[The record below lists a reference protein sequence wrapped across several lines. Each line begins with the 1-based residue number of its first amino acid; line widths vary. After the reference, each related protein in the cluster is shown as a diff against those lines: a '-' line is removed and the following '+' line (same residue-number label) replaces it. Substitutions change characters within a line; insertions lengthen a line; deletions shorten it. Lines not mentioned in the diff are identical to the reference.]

1 MREFAII
8 RKPRLFKMAID
19 NKQVRK
25 YFESAANLLGT
36 SKTLQE
42 IFLAATSLHAK
53 DKAIT
58 YINEKGKIVS
68 YKYKKYRTYCFET
81 ASKLSQKLSE
91 LPKNSVVGLKLKNCP
106 DWPLLFWAILMN
118 GFVPFLIDAKLPKE
132 NTETLIKES
141 HAKAIITGEIFSY
154 DILTVNVASLED
166 VKVNFKFPVT
176 WANEVIFCSS
186 GTTGNVKLMV
196 FDGSNLCHQIA
207 ASLDMPNTTN
217 DIMYPGEINIA
228 AIIPFHHIFG
238 FVAVFLWYTFY
249 GKNIV
254 FVKDLSPTEVT
265 TTCQRCGVTHV
276 YSVPLFWDSLAQS
289 VIRKADLEG
298 PKKAD
303 IVSKMI
309 AFNTHKISA
318 EEAGQGAYPIALS
331 IVQSQLL
338 GKKIRYCISG
348 GGYISAETMNVI
360 NGIGYPLYNGYGMTE
375 AGVVSVELSPK
386 VEYRLKGSIGKPL
399 HGVEF
404 KLRNTTKLHPNVGEL
419 MIKSNIT
426 HKIEII
432 NGVEQTPELIDGFM
446 PTGDIASKDETG
458 FYYIKG
464 RIKDIIIN
472 ENGENIYPDEIED
485 YFKEVKG
492 VTNVCVVGV
501 KKGKSTHEVITA
513 IFEISN
519 DCDEEKLRAMKEE
532 IDKINNG
539 LSNEKRVQD
548 FFIAKEK
555 LPLTASMKVKR
566 FQVRELMKIK
576 KKAFIS
582 FDEKKEIKTF
592 EGYKKEDIEPI
603 IKVVR
608 KVFSKT
614 LYLPEIKIGDDDH
627 WINDLGGDSMSYI
640 ELIASLDQEFGVK
653 IPEELYAK
661 LTSVNEF
668 TEEILIL
675 KGVKKSK

>member
-1 MREFAII
+1 MN
-8 RKPRLFKMAID
+8 PD

-25 YFESAANLLGT
+25 FFESAQALLKT

-42 IFLAATSLHAK
+42 IYLSATTLHAK
-53 DKAIT
+53 EKAIT

-68 YKYKKYRTYCFET
+68 YKYKNYRSLCFET
-81 ASKLSQKLSE
+81 ASKLSQKFSE
-91 LPKNSVVGLKLKNCP
+91 LPKNSVVALKLKNCP
-106 DWPLLFWAILMN
+106 EWPLLFWGILMN
-118 GFVPFLIDAKLPKE
+118 GFIPFLIDAKLPKE
-132 NTETLIKES
+132 NTEHLLQES
-141 HAKAIITGEIFSY
+141 HAKGIVTSEIFSY
-154 DILTVNVASLED
+154 GIQTVNVASLED

-196 FDGSNLCHQIA
+196 FDGANLCHQIA
-207 ASLDMPNTTN
+207 ASLDMPDTTN
-217 DIMYPGEINIA
+217 DIMYPGELNIV

-254 FVKDLSPTEVT
+254 FVKDLSPKEVT

-289 VIRKADLEG
+289 IVRKADLEG
-298 PKKAD
+298 SKKAE
-303 IVSKMI
+303 ILSKMI
-309 AFNTHKISA
+309 AFNTHKITA
-318 EEAGQGAYPIALS
+318 EEAGQGASAIAEG

-360 NGIGYPLYNGYGMTE
+360 NGVGYPLYNGYGMTE

-399 HGVEF
+399 HGIEF
-404 KLRNTTKLHPNVGEL
+404 KLRNTTKLHPNEGEL
-419 MIKSNIT
+419 MIKSDIT

-432 NGVEQTPELIDGFM
+432 NGVEQSPELIDGFM

-485 YFKEVKG
+485 YFKEVNG
-492 VTNVCVVGV
+492 VTNVCVIGV
-501 KKGKSTHEVITA
+501 KKGKSTHESITA
-513 IFEISN
+513 IFEIAN
-519 DCDEEKLRAMKEE
+519 DVDEEKLKAMKARIDE
-532 IDKINNG
+532 INAT
-539 LSNEKRVQD
+539 LSNEKRVAD
-548 FFIAKEK
+548 FYVAKEK

-566 FQVRELMKIK
+566 FQVRELIKIK
-576 KKAFIS
+576 KNAFIS
-582 FDEKKEIKTF
+582 FDQKKEIKSF
-592 EGYKKEDIEPI
+592 DGYKKEDVEPI
-603 IKVVR
+603 INKVR
-608 KVFSKT
+608 NIFSKT
-614 LYLPEIKIGDDDH
+614 LYLPTIKIGDDDH

-640 ELIASLDQEFGVK
+640 ELINSLDQEFGTK

-668 TEEILIL
+668 TEEILKL
-675 KGVKKSK
+675 KGVKKTK

>member
-1 MREFAII
+1 MLLYETKGIY
-8 RKPRLFKMAID
+8 MTTD
-19 NKQVRK
+19 NKQIRK
-25 YFESAANLLGT
+25 FFETASTLLGT

-42 IFLAATSLHAK
+42 IYLAATTQHAK
-53 DKAIT
+53 EKAIT
-58 YINEKGKIVS
+58 YINEKGKVVS
-68 YKYKKYRTYCFET
+68 YKYKNYRSLCFET
-81 ASKLSQKLSE
+81 ASKLSQKLHE
-91 LPKNSVVGLKLKNCP
+91 LPKNSVVALKLKNCP
-106 DWPLLFWAILMN
+106 DWPRLFWGILMN
-118 GFVPFLIDAKLPKE
+118 GYVPFLIDAKLPKE
-132 NTETLIKES
+132 NTEVLLKES
-141 HAKAIITGEIFSY
+141 QAKGIVTGEIFSY
-154 DILTVNVASLED
+154 DIPTVNVASLD
-166 VKVNFKFPVT
+166 NIKVNFKFPVT

-196 FDGSNLCHQIA
+196 FDGANLCHQIA
-207 ASLDMPNTTN
+207 ASLDMPNTTS
-217 DIMYPGEINIA
+217 DIMYPGEVNIA

-254 FVKDLSPTEVT
+254 FVKDLSPTEVFS
-265 TTCQRCGVTHV
+265 TCQRCGVTHV

-289 VIRKADLEG
+289 LVRKADLEG
-298 PKKAD
+298 PKKAE
-303 IVSKMI
+303 IISKMI

-318 EEAGQGAYPIALS
+318 EEAGQGASLLALG
-331 IVQSQLL
+331 IVQGQLL

-348 GGYISAETMNVI
+348 GGYISAETMNII

-375 AGVVSVELSPK
+375 SGVVAVELSPK

-426 HKIEII
+426 HRIEII

-485 YFKEVKG
+485 YFKEVPG
-492 VTNVCVVGV
+492 ITNVCVIGV
-501 KKGKSTHEVITA
+501 RKGKSAHESITA
-513 IFEISN
+513 IFEIAN
-519 DCDEEKLRAMKEE
+519 DVDDEKLKATKAKIEE
-532 IDKINNG
+532 INLS

-566 FQVRELMKIK
+566 FQVRELIKIK
-576 KKAFIS
+576 KGAFIG
-582 FDEKKEIKTF
+582 FDEKKEIKDF
-592 EGYKKEDIEPI
+592 SGYKKEDVEPI
-603 IKVVR
+603 VNKVR
-608 KVFSKT
+608 SLFSKT
-614 LYLPEIKIGDDDH
+614 LYLPQVKIGDDDH

-640 ELIASLDQEFGVK
+640 ELINYIDQEFGIK

-668 TEEILIL
+668 AEQVLIL

>member
-1 MREFAII
+1 MNVFE
-8 RKPRLFKMAID
+8 

-25 YFESAANLLGT
+25 FYESAASLLQT
-36 SKTLQE
+36 SKTMQE
-42 IFLAATSLHAK
+42 IFLAATTNHAK
-53 DKAIT
+53 ETAIT
-58 YINEKGKIVS
+58 YINEKGKVVS
-68 YKYKKYRTYCFET
+68 YKYKNYRSLCFET
-81 ASKLSQKLSE
+81 ASKLSQKLHE

-106 DWPLLFWAILMN
+106 DWPRLFWGILMN
-118 GFVPFLIDAKLPKE
+118 GYVPFLIDAKLPKE
-132 NTETLIKES
+132 NTANLLRES
-141 HAKAIITGEIFSY
+141 GAKAIITSEIFSY
-154 DILTVNVASLED
+154 DVLTVNVSNLDE

-186 GTTGNVKLMV
+186 GTTGNVKLMI
-196 FDGSNLCHQIA
+196 FTGSNLCHQIA
-207 ASLDMPNTTN
+207 ASLDMPNFTN

-254 FVKDLSPTEVT
+254 FVKDMSPTEVF

-276 YSVPLFWDSLAQS
+276 YSVPLFWDSIAQS
-289 VIRKADLEG
+289 LVRKADLEG
-298 PKKAD
+298 PKKAELL
-303 IVSKMI
+303 SKMI
-309 AFNTHKISA
+309 AFNTHRISST
-318 EEAGQGAYPIALS
+318 EAGMAASGIALS
-331 IVQSQLL
+331 TVHSQLL

-360 NGIGYPLYNGYGMTE
+360 NGVGYPLYNGYGMTE
-375 AGVVSVELSPK
+375 AGVVSVELSPR

-426 HKIEII
+426 HQREII
-432 NGVEQTPELIDGFM
+432 NGIEQTPELIDGFM
-446 PTGDIASKDETG
+446 PTGDIASVDETG

-485 YFKEVKG
+485 YFREVRG
-492 VTNVCVVGV
+492 VVKTCVVGV
-501 KKGKSTHEVITA
+501 KKGKSEHETITA
-513 IFEISN
+513 IFEIAN
-519 DCDEEKLRAMKEE
+519 DVDEEALKVMKQE
-532 IDKINNG
+532 IDKINAS
-539 LSNEKRVQD
+539 LSNEKRIQD
-548 FFIAKEK
+548 FLIAKEK

-566 FQVRELMKIK
+566 FQVKELLKIK
-576 KKAFIS
+576 AKS
-582 FDEKKEIKTF
+582 FVSFNEKKEIKSF
-592 EGYKKEDIEPI
+592 EGYAKEDVEPI
-603 IKVVR
+603 IKKVR
-608 KVFSKT
+608 HLFAKT
-614 LYLPEIKIGDDDH
+614 LYLPIIKVGDDDH

-640 ELIASLDQEFGVK
+640 ELISALDNEFGIK
-653 IPEELYAK
+653 IPEESYAK
-661 LTSVNEF
+661 LTSVNDF
-668 TEEILIL
+668 TEQVLIL

>member
-1 MREFAII
+1 MNTLE
-8 RKPRLFKMAID
+8 

-25 YFESAANLLGT
+25 FYESAANLL
-36 SKTLQE
+36 KTAKTMQE
-42 IFLAATSLHAK
+42 IYLAATTNHAK
-53 DKAIT
+53 ETAIT
-58 YINEKGKIVS
+58 YINEKGKVVS
-68 YKYKKYRTYCFET
+68 YKYKHYKTYCFET
-81 ASKLSQKLSE
+81 ASKLSQLLHE

-106 DWPLLFWAILMN
+106 DWPKLFWGILMN
-118 GFVPFLIDAKLPKE
+118 GYVPFLIDAKLPKE
-132 NTETLIKES
+132 NTVNLLRES
-141 HAKAIITGEIFSY
+141 GAKAIITGEIISY
-154 DILTVNVASLED
+154 DILTVNVANLDE
-166 VKVNFKFPVT
+166 VKVNFKFAIT

-196 FDGSNLCHQIA
+196 FTGSNLCHQIA
-207 ASLDMPNTTN
+207 ASLDMPNYTN

-254 FVKDLSPTEVT
+254 FVKDVSPTEILS
-265 TTCQRCGVTHV
+265 TCQKCGVTHV
-276 YSVPLFWDSLAQS
+276 YSVPLFWDSMAQL

-303 IVSKMI
+303 ILSKMI
-309 AFNTHKISA
+309 AFNTHKISSM
-318 EEAGQGAYPIALS
+318 EAGQGASAIALG
-331 IVQSQLL
+331 IVHSQLL

-348 GGYISAETMNVI
+348 GGYISAETMNII

-375 AGVVSVELSPK
+375 AGVVSVELSPR

-426 HKIEII
+426 HQREII

-446 PTGDIASKDETG
+446 PTGDIASVDETG

-485 YFKEVKG
+485 YFKEVTG
-492 VTNVCVVGV
+492 VTKVCVVGV
-501 KKGKSTHEVITA
+501 KKGKSEHETITA
-513 IFEISN
+513 IFEIAN
-519 DCDEEKLRAMKEE
+519 DVDDEALKVMKTK
-532 IDKINNG
+532 IDGINST
-539 LSNEKRVQD
+539 LSNEKRVQEFLISKD
-548 FFIAKEK
+548 K

-566 FQVRELMKIK
+566 FQVKELLKIK
-576 KKAFIS
+576 AKS
-582 FDEKKEIKTF
+582 FVSFSEKKEIKSF
-592 EGYKKEDIEPI
+592 DGYAKEDVEPVVK
-603 IKVVR
+603 KVR
-608 KVFSKT
+608 RIFAKT
-614 LYLPEIKIGDDDH
+614 LYLPTIKVGDDDH

-640 ELIASLDQEFGVK
+640 ELIGALDNEFQIK

-668 TEEILIL
+668 TEQVLIL
-675 KGVKKSK
+675 KGVKKNK

>member
-1 MREFAII
+1 MLLYETEVIY
-8 RKPRLFKMAID
+8 MTTD
-19 NKQVRK
+19 NKQIK
-25 YFESAANLLGT
+25 KFFETASTLLGT

-42 IFLAATSLHAK
+42 IYLAATTQHAK
-53 DKAIT
+53 EKAIT
-58 YINEKGKIVS
+58 YINEKGKVVS
-68 YKYKKYRTYCFET
+68 YKYKNYRSLCFET
-81 ASKLSQKLSE
+81 ASKLSQKLHE
-91 LPKNSVVGLKLKNCP
+91 LPKNSVVALKLKNCP
-106 DWPLLFWAILMN
+106 DWPRLFWGILMN
-118 GFVPFLIDAKLPKE
+118 GYVPFLIDAKLPKE
-132 NTETLIKES
+132 NTEVLLKES
-141 HAKAIITGEIFSY
+141 QAKGIVTGEIFSY
-154 DILTVNVASLED
+154 DIPTVNVTSLD
-166 VKVNFKFPVT
+166 NVKVNFKFPVT

-196 FDGSNLCHQIA
+196 FDGANLCHQIA
-207 ASLDMPNTTN
+207 ASLDMPNTTS
-217 DIMYPGEINIA
+217 DIMYPGEVNIA

-254 FVKDLSPTEVT
+254 FVKDLSPTEVFS
-265 TTCQRCGVTHV
+265 TCQRCGVTHV

-289 VIRKADLEG
+289 LVRKADLEG
-298 PKKAD
+298 PKKAE
-303 IVSKMI
+303 IISKMI

-318 EEAGQGAYPIALS
+318 EEAGQGASLIALG
-331 IVQSQLL
+331 IVQGQLL

-348 GGYISAETMNVI
+348 GGYISAETMNII

-375 AGVVSVELSPK
+375 AGVVAVELSPK

-426 HKIEII
+426 HRIEII

-485 YFKEVKG
+485 YFKEVPG
-492 VTNVCVVGV
+492 ITNVCVIGV
-501 KKGKSTHEVITA
+501 RKGKSAHESITA
-513 IFEISN
+513 IFEIAN
-519 DCDEEKLRAMKEE
+519 DVDDEKLKAMKAKIEE
-532 IDKINNG
+532 INLS

-566 FQVRELMKIK
+566 FQVRELIKIK
-576 KKAFIS
+576 KGAFIG
-582 FDEKKEIKTF
+582 FDEKKEIKDF
-592 EGYKKEDIEPI
+592 SGYKKEDVEPI
-603 IKVVR
+603 VNKVR
-608 KVFSKT
+608 SLFSKT
-614 LYLPEIKIGDDDH
+614 LYLPQIKIGDDDH

-640 ELIASLDQEFGVK
+640 ELINYIDQEFGIE

-668 TEEILIL
+668 AEEVLIL

>member
-1 MREFAII
+1 MNTLE
-8 RKPRLFKMAID
+8 

-25 YFESAANLLGT
+25 FFESAASLLKT
-36 SKTLQE
+36 SKTMQE
-42 IFLAATSLHAK
+42 IFLAATTNHAK
-53 DKAIT
+53 ETAIT
-58 YINEKGKIVS
+58 YINEKGKVVS
-68 YKYKKYRTYCFET
+68 YKYKHYRTYCFET
-81 ASKLSQKLSE
+81 ASKLSQKLHE
-91 LPKNSVVGLKLKNCP
+91 LPRNSVVGLKLKNCP
-106 DWPLLFWAILMN
+106 DWPRLFWGILMN
-118 GFVPFLIDAKLPKE
+118 GYIPFLIDAKLPKE
-132 NTETLIKES
+132 NTINLLKES
-141 HAKAIITGEIFSY
+141 GAKAIITGEIFSY
-154 DILTVNVASLED
+154 DILTVNVANLDE

-196 FDGSNLCHQIA
+196 FTGSNLCHQIA
-207 ASLDMPNTTN
+207 ASLNMPDTTN
-217 DIMYPGEINIA
+217 DIMYPGEANIA

-254 FVKDLSPTEVT
+254 FVKDMSPTEVF
-265 TTCQRCGVTHV
+265 TTCQKCGVTHV
-276 YSVPLFWDSLAQS
+276 YSVPLFWDSIAQS
-289 VIRKADLEG
+289 IVRKADLEG
-298 PKKAD
+298 AKKAE
-303 IVSKMI
+303 ILSKMI
-309 AFNTHKISA
+309 AFNTHRISA
-318 EEAGQGAYPIALS
+318 VEAGQGASAIAMGL
-331 IVQSQLL
+331 VHSQLL

-348 GGYISAETMNVI
+348 GGYISAETMNTI

-375 AGVVSVELSPK
+375 AGVVSVELSPR

-399 HGVEF
+399 YGVEF

-426 HKIEII
+426 HQREII

-446 PTGDIASKDETG
+446 PTGDIASVDETG

-485 YFKEVKG
+485 YFKEVPG
-492 VTNVCVVGV
+492 VTKVCVLGV
-501 KKGKSTHEVITA
+501 KKGKSEHETITA

-519 DCDEEKLRAMKEE
+519 DVDDEALKEMKHNIDE
-532 IDKINNG
+532 INAK
-539 LSNEKRVQD
+539 LSNEKRVQEFLISKD
-548 FFIAKEK
+548 KF
-555 LPLTASMKVKR
+555 PLTASMKVKR
-566 FQVRELMKIK
+566 FQVKELLKIK
-576 KKAFIS
+576 SKSYVS
-582 FDEKKEIKTF
+582 FNEKKEIKNF
-592 EGYKKEDIEPI
+592 DGYKKEDVEPI
-603 IKVVR
+603 IKKVR
-608 KVFSKT
+608 KLFAKT
-614 LYLPEIKIGDDDH
+614 LYLPTVKVGDDDH

-640 ELIASLDQEFGVK
+640 ELIGALDQEFETK

-675 KGVKKSK
+675 KGVKKNK

>member
-1 MREFAII
+1 MG
-8 RKPRLFKMAID
+8 ID

-25 YFESAANLLGT
+25 FFDYASNLLNT
-36 SKTLQE
+36 SKTMQE
-42 IFLAATSLHAK
+42 IFLAATTQHAK
-53 DKAIT
+53 ETAIT
-58 YINEKGKIVS
+58 YINERGKVVS
-68 YKYKKYRTYCFET
+68 YKYKNYRSLCFET
-81 ASKLSQKLSE
+81 ASKLSQVFNE
-91 LPKNSVVGLKLKNCP
+91 LPKNSVVALKLKNCP
-106 DWPLLFWAILMN
+106 DWPRLFWGILMN

-132 NTETLIKES
+132 NTENLLKES
-141 HAKAIITGEIFSY
+141 GAKGIITGEIFTYEGVISA
-154 DILTVNVASLED
+154 NVLSLDE

-196 FDGSNLCHQIA
+196 FNGANLCHQIA
-207 ASLDMPNTTN
+207 ASLDMPNYTN
-217 DIMYPGEINIA
+217 DIMYPGEVNIA

-254 FVKDLSPTEVT
+254 FVKDLSPTEVFS
-265 TTCQRCGVTHV
+265 TCQRCGVTHV
-276 YSVPLFWDSLAQS
+276 YSVPLFWDSIAQS
-289 VIRKADLEG
+289 LIRKADLEG
-298 PKKAD
+298 PKKAE
-303 IVSKMI
+303 IISKMI
-309 AFNTHKISA
+309 AFNTHKITA
-318 EEAGQGAYPIALS
+318 EEAGQGASPIALS
-331 IVQSQLL
+331 IVQNQLL

-348 GGYISAETMNVI
+348 GGYISAETMNII

-375 AGVVSVELSPK
+375 AGVVSVELSPR

-404 KLRNTTKLHPNVGEL
+404 KLRNTSKLHPNVGEL

-426 HKIEII
+426 HKVEII

-446 PTGDIASKDETG
+446 PTGDIASVDETG

-485 YFKEVKG
+485 YFKEVPN
-492 VTNVCVVGV
+492 VTNVCVIGV
-501 KKGKSTHEVITA
+501 KKGKSEHETITA

-519 DCDEEKLRAMKEE
+519 DVDDEKLKAMKAKIDE
-532 IDKINNG
+532 INAS

-548 FFIAKEK
+548 FFVAKEK

-566 FQVRELMKIK
+566 FQVRELLKIK
-576 KKAFIS
+576 KGAFLS
-582 FDEKKEIKTF
+582 FNEKKEIKNF
-592 EGYKKEDIEPI
+592 DGYKKEDVEPI
-603 IKVVR
+603 VKKVR
-608 KVFSKT
+608 KIFAKT
-614 LYLPEIKIGDDDH
+614 LFLPTIKIGDDDH

-640 ELIASLDQEFGVK
+640 ELINSLDESFEIK
-653 IPEELYAK
+653 IPEEQYAK

-668 TEEILIL
+668 TEQILIL
-675 KGVKKSK
+675 KGIKKTK

>member
-1 MREFAII
+1 
-8 RKPRLFKMAID
+8 MATD
-19 NKQVRK
+19 NKQIRK
-25 YFESAANLLGT
+25 FFDSASTLLKT

-42 IFLAATSLHAK
+42 IYLAATIGHAK
-53 DKAIT
+53 EKAIT

-81 ASKLSQKLSE
+81 ASKISQKLSE

-106 DWPLLFWAILMN
+106 NWPILFWAILMN

-132 NTETLIKES
+132 NTENLLKES
-141 HAKAIITGEIFSY
+141 SAKAIITGEIFSY
-154 DILTVNVASLED
+154 SVTTVNVASLED

-196 FDGSNLCHQIA
+196 FDGANLCHQIA

-265 TTCQRCGVTHV
+265 TTCQRCGVTHI

-289 VIRKADLEG
+289 LIRKADLEG
-298 PKKAD
+298 PKKAE
-303 IVSKMI
+303 ILSKMI

-318 EEAGQGAYPIALS
+318 EEAGQASYPIALG
-331 IVQSQLL
+331 IVQNQLL
-338 GKKIRYCISG
+338 GKRIRYCISG
-348 GGYISAETMNVI
+348 GGYISAETMNII
-360 NGIGYPLYNGYGMTE
+360 NGVGYPLYNGYGMTE

-426 HKIEII
+426 HRIEII

-446 PTGDIASKDETG
+446 PTGDIASCDETG

-472 ENGENIYPDEIED
+472 ENGENIYPDELED
-485 YFKEVKG
+485 YFKEVNG
-492 VTNVCVVGV
+492 ITNVCVVGV
-501 KKGKSTHEVITA
+501 KKGKSTHESITA
-513 IFEISN
+513 IFEIAN
-519 DCDEEKLRAMKEE
+519 DVDEAKLKEMKAE
-532 IDKINNG
+532 IDKINLS

-548 FFIAKEK
+548 FYIAKEK

-576 KKAFIS
+576 KGAFIS
-582 FDEKKEIKTF
+582 FDEKKEIKSF
-592 EGYKKEDIEPI
+592 DGYKKEDVEPV
-603 IKVVR
+603 IKDVR
-608 KVFSKT
+608 KIFSKT

-640 ELIASLDQEFGVK
+640 ELIASLDEHFGTK

-668 TEEILIL
+668 TEEILKL
-675 KGVKKSK
+675 KGVKKTK

>member
-1 MREFAII
+1 MNTLE
-8 RKPRLFKMAID
+8 

-25 YFESAANLLGT
+25 FYESAANLL
-36 SKTLQE
+36 KTAKTMQE
-42 IFLAATSLHAK
+42 IYLAATTNHAK
-53 DKAIT
+53 ETAIT
-58 YINEKGKIVS
+58 YINEKGKVVS
-68 YKYKKYRTYCFET
+68 YKYKHYKTYCFET
-81 ASKLSQKLSE
+81 ASKLSQLLHE

-106 DWPLLFWAILMN
+106 DWPKLFWGILMN
-118 GFVPFLIDAKLPKE
+118 GYVPFLIDAKLPKE
-132 NTETLIKES
+132 NTVNLLRES
-141 HAKAIITGEIFSY
+141 GAKAIITGEIISY
-154 DILTVNVASLED
+154 DILTVNVANLDE
-166 VKVNFKFPVT
+166 VKVNFKFAIT

-196 FDGSNLCHQIA
+196 FTGSNLCHQIA
-207 ASLDMPNTTN
+207 ASLDMPNYTN

-254 FVKDLSPTEVT
+254 FVKDVSPTEILS
-265 TTCQRCGVTHV
+265 TCQKCGVTHV
-276 YSVPLFWDSLAQS
+276 YSVPLFWDSMAQL

-303 IVSKMI
+303 TLSKMI
-309 AFNTHKISA
+309 AFNTHKISSM
-318 EEAGQGAYPIALS
+318 EAGQGASAIALG
-331 IVQSQLL
+331 IVHSQLL

-348 GGYISAETMNVI
+348 GGYISAETMNII

-375 AGVVSVELSPK
+375 AGVVSVELSPR

-426 HKIEII
+426 HQREII

-446 PTGDIASKDETG
+446 PTGDIASVDETG

-485 YFKEVKG
+485 YFKEVTG
-492 VTNVCVVGV
+492 VTKVCVVGV
-501 KKGKSTHEVITA
+501 KKGKSEHETITA
-513 IFEISN
+513 IFEIAN
-519 DCDEEKLRAMKEE
+519 DVDDEALKVMKTKIDE
-532 IDKINNG
+532 INST
-539 LSNEKRVQD
+539 LSNEKRVQEFLISKD
-548 FFIAKEK
+548 K

-566 FQVRELMKIK
+566 FQVKELLKIK
-576 KKAFIS
+576 AKS
-582 FDEKKEIKTF
+582 FVSFSEKKEIKSF
-592 EGYKKEDIEPI
+592 DGYAKEDVEPVVK
-603 IKVVR
+603 KVR
-608 KVFSKT
+608 RIFAKT
-614 LYLPEIKIGDDDH
+614 LYLPTIKVGDDDH

-640 ELIASLDQEFGVK
+640 ELIGALDNEFQIK

-668 TEEILIL
+668 TEQVLIL
-675 KGVKKSK
+675 KGVKKNK

>member
-1 MREFAII
+1 MS
-8 RKPRLFKMAID
+8 ID

-25 YFESAANLLGT
+25 FFDSAKALLNT

-42 IFLAATSLHAK
+42 IYLAATSQHAK
-53 DKAIT
+53 EKAIT

-68 YKYKKYRTYCFET
+68 YKYKNYRSLCFET
-81 ASKLSQKLSE
+81 ASKLSQKFSE

-106 DWPLLFWAILMN
+106 EWPLLFWGILMN

-132 NTETLIKES
+132 NTEHLLKES
-141 HAKAIITGEIFSY
+141 HAKGIITAEIFSY
-154 DILTVNVASLED
+154 EVQTVNVASLED

-196 FDGSNLCHQIA
+196 FDGANLCQQIA

-217 DIMYPGEINIA
+217 DIMYPGELNIV

-254 FVKDLSPTEVT
+254 FVKDLSPKEVT

-289 VIRKADLEG
+289 IIRKADLEG
-298 PKKAD
+298 PKKAE
-303 IVSKMI
+303 ILSKMI
-309 AFNTHKISA
+309 AFNTHKITA
-318 EEAGQGAYPIALS
+318 EEAGQGASAIAEG
-331 IVQSQLL
+331 IVQGQLL

-348 GGYISAETMNVI
+348 GGYISAETMNII
-360 NGIGYPLYNGYGMTE
+360 NGIGYPLYDGYGMTE
-375 AGVVSVELSPK
+375 TGVVSVELSPK

-399 HGVEF
+399 HGIEF

-419 MIKSNIT
+419 MIKSDIT

-432 NGVEQTPELIDGFM
+432 NGVEQEPELVDGFL
-446 PTGDIASKDETG
+446 PTGDIASRDETG

-485 YFKEVKG
+485 YFKEING
-492 VTNVCVVGV
+492 VTNVCVIGV
-501 KKGKSTHEVITA
+501 KKGKSSHESITA
-513 IFEISN
+513 IFEIAN
-519 DCDEEKLRAMKEE
+519 DVDEEKLKAMKVRIDE
-532 IDKINNG
+532 INAT
-539 LSNEKRVQD
+539 LSNEKRVND
-548 FFIAKEK
+548 FYVAKEK

-566 FQVRELMKIK
+566 FQVRELIKIK
-576 KKAFIS
+576 KKSFIS
-582 FDEKKEIKTF
+582 FDEKKEIKSF
-592 EGYKKEDIEPI
+592 DGYSKEDVEPVI
-603 IKVVR
+603 TKVR
-608 KVFSKT
+608 NIFSKT
-614 LYLPEIKIGDDDH
+614 LYLPVIKIGDDDH

-640 ELIASLDQEFGVK
+640 ELISSLDQEFGTK

-668 TEEILIL
+668 TEEILKL

>member
-1 MREFAII
+1 MN
-8 RKPRLFKMAID
+8 PD
-19 NKQVRK
+19 NKQIRK
-25 YFESAANLLGT
+25 FFDSAAALLKT
-36 SKTLQE
+36 SKTMQE
-42 IFLAATSLHAK
+42 IYLAATTQHAK
-53 DKAIT
+53 ETAIT

-68 YKYKKYRTYCFET
+68 YKYKNYRSMCFET
-81 ASKLSQKLSE
+81 ASKLSQEFSE
-91 LPKNSVVGLKLKNCP
+91 LPKNSVVALKLKNCP
-106 DWPLLFWAILMN
+106 DWPRLFWGILMN

-132 NTETLIKES
+132 NTENLLKES
-141 HAKAIITGEIFSY
+141 QAKGIVTGEIFSY
-154 DILTVNVASLED
+154 DIPTVNVASLD
-166 VKVNFKFPVT
+166 NVKVNFKFPVT

-196 FDGSNLCHQIA
+196 FNGTNLCHQIA

-217 DIMYPGEINIA
+217 DIMYPGEINIVS
-228 AIIPFHHIFG
+228 IIPFHHIFG

-249 GKNIV
+249 GKNLV
-254 FVKDLSPTEVT
+254 FVKDLSPTEVA

-289 VIRKADLEG
+289 LIRKADLEG

-303 IVSKMI
+303 ILSKMI
-309 AFNTHKISA
+309 AFNTHKITA
-318 EEAGQGAYPIALS
+318 EEAGQGASAIALG
-331 IVQSQLL
+331 IVQGQLL

-348 GGYISAETMNVI
+348 GGYISAETMNII
-360 NGIGYPLYNGYGMTE
+360 NGVGYPLYNGYGMTE

-419 MIKSNIT
+419 MIKSDIT

-432 NGVEQTPELIDGFM
+432 NGVEQEVELIDGFM
-446 PTGDIASKDETG
+446 PTGDIASRDETG

-485 YFKEVKG
+485 YFKEIPG
-492 VTNVCVVGV
+492 VSNVCVIGV
-501 KKGKSTHEVITA
+501 KKGKSQHESITA
-513 IFEISN
+513 IFEITN
-519 DCDEEKLRAMKEE
+519 DVDSDKLKAMKARIDE
-532 IDKINNG
+532 INAT

-548 FFIAKEK
+548 FFVAKEK

-566 FQVRELMKIK
+566 FQVRELIKIK
-576 KKAFIS
+576 KNAFIS
-582 FDEKKEIKTF
+582 FDEKKEIKSF
-592 EGYKKEDIEPI
+592 DGYKKEDVEPI
-603 IKVVR
+603 ITKVR
-608 KVFSKT
+608 NIFSKT

-640 ELIASLDQEFGVK
+640 ELIASLDQEFGTK

-668 TEEILIL
+668 TEEILKL

>member
-1 MREFAII
+1 MNTFE
-8 RKPRLFKMAID
+8 

-25 YFESAANLLGT
+25 FYESAASLLQT
-36 SKTLQE
+36 SKTMQE
-42 IFLAATSLHAK
+42 IFLAATTNHAK
-53 DKAIT
+53 ETAIT
-58 YINEKGKIVS
+58 YINEKGKVVS
-68 YKYKKYRTYCFET
+68 YKYKNYRSLCFET
-81 ASKLSQKLSE
+81 ASKLSQKLHE

-106 DWPLLFWAILMN
+106 DWPRLFWGILMN
-118 GFVPFLIDAKLPKE
+118 GYVPFLIDAKLPKE
-132 NTETLIKES
+132 NTANLLRES
-141 HAKAIITGEIFSY
+141 GAKAIITSEIFSY
-154 DILTVNVASLED
+154 DVLTVNVSNLDE

-196 FDGSNLCHQIA
+196 FTGSNLCHQIA
-207 ASLDMPNTTN
+207 ASLDMPNFTN

-254 FVKDLSPTEVT
+254 FVKDMSPTEVF

-276 YSVPLFWDSLAQS
+276 YSVPLFWDSIAQS
-289 VIRKADLEG
+289 LVRKADLEG
-298 PKKAD
+298 PKKAELL
-303 IVSKMI
+303 SKMI
-309 AFNTHKISA
+309 AFNTHRISST
-318 EEAGQGAYPIALS
+318 EAGMAASGIALS
-331 IVQSQLL
+331 TVHSQLL

-360 NGIGYPLYNGYGMTE
+360 NGVGYPLYNGYGMTE
-375 AGVVSVELSPK
+375 AGVVSVELSPR

-426 HKIEII
+426 HQREII

-446 PTGDIASKDETG
+446 PTGDIASVDETG

-485 YFKEVKG
+485 YFKEVRG
-492 VTNVCVVGV
+492 VVKTCVVGV
-501 KKGKSTHEVITA
+501 KKGKSEHETITA
-513 IFEISN
+513 IFEIAN
-519 DCDEEKLRAMKEE
+519 DVDEEALKVMKQE
-532 IDKINNG
+532 IDKINAS
-539 LSNEKRVQD
+539 LFNEKRIQD
-548 FFIAKEK
+548 FLIAKEK

-566 FQVRELMKIK
+566 FQVKELLKIK
-576 KKAFIS
+576 AKS
-582 FDEKKEIKTF
+582 FVSFNEKKEIKSF
-592 EGYKKEDIEPI
+592 DGYAKEDVEPI
-603 IKVVR
+603 IKKVR
-608 KVFSKT
+608 HLFAKT
-614 LYLPEIKIGDDDH
+614 LYLPTIKVGDDDH

-640 ELIASLDQEFGVK
+640 ELISALDNEFGIK

-668 TEEILIL
+668 TEQVLIL

>member
-1 MREFAII
+1 MN
-8 RKPRLFKMAID
+8 PD
-19 NKQVRK
+19 NKQIRK
-25 YFESAANLLGT
+25 FFDSAAALLKT
-36 SKTLQE
+36 SKTMQE
-42 IFLAATSLHAK
+42 IYLAATTQHAK
-53 DKAIT
+53 ETAIT

-68 YKYKKYRTYCFET
+68 YKYKNYRSMCFET
-81 ASKLSQKLSE
+81 ASKLSQKFSE
-91 LPKNSVVGLKLKNCP
+91 LPKNSVVALKLKNCP
-106 DWPLLFWAILMN
+106 DWPRLFWGILMN

-132 NTETLIKES
+132 NTENLLKES
-141 HAKAIITGEIFSY
+141 QAKGIVTGEIFSY
-154 DILTVNVASLED
+154 DIPTVNVASLD
-166 VKVNFKFPVT
+166 NVKVNFKFPVT

-196 FDGSNLCHQIA
+196 FNGTNLCHQIA

-217 DIMYPGEINIA
+217 DIMYPGEINIVS
-228 AIIPFHHIFG
+228 IIPFHHIFG

-249 GKNIV
+249 GKNLV
-254 FVKDLSPTEVT
+254 FVKDLSPTEVA

-289 VIRKADLEG
+289 LIRKADLEG

-303 IVSKMI
+303 ILSKMI
-309 AFNTHKISA
+309 AFNTHKITA
-318 EEAGQGAYPIALS
+318 EEAGQGASAIALG
-331 IVQSQLL
+331 IVQGQLL

-348 GGYISAETMNVI
+348 GGYISAETMNII
-360 NGIGYPLYNGYGMTE
+360 NGVGYPLYNGYGMTE

-419 MIKSNIT
+419 MIKSDIT

-432 NGVEQTPELIDGFM
+432 NGVEQEVELIDGFM
-446 PTGDIASKDETG
+446 PTGDIASRDETG

-485 YFKEVKG
+485 YFKEIPG
-492 VTNVCVVGV
+492 VSNVCVIGV
-501 KKGKSTHEVITA
+501 KKGKSQHESITA
-513 IFEISN
+513 IFEITN
-519 DCDEEKLRAMKEE
+519 DVDSDKLKAMKARIDE
-532 IDKINNG
+532 INAT

-548 FFIAKEK
+548 FFVAKEK

-566 FQVRELMKIK
+566 FQVRELIKIK
-576 KKAFIS
+576 KNAFIS
-582 FDEKKEIKTF
+582 FDEKKEIKSF
-592 EGYKKEDIEPI
+592 DGYKKEDVEPI
-603 IKVVR
+603 ITRVR
-608 KVFSKT
+608 NIFSKT

-640 ELIASLDQEFGVK
+640 ELIASLDQEFGTK

-668 TEEILIL
+668 TEEILKL

>member
-1 MREFAII
+1 MNTLE
-8 RKPRLFKMAID
+8 

-25 YFESAANLLGT
+25 FYESASNLLQT
-36 SKTLQE
+36 SKTMQE
-42 IFLAATSLHAK
+42 IFLAATTNHARET
-53 DKAIT
+53 AIT
-58 YINEKGKIVS
+58 YINEKGKVVS
-68 YKYKKYRTYCFET
+68 YKYKNYRSMCFET
-81 ASKLSQKLSE
+81 ASKLSQKLHE

-106 DWPLLFWAILMN
+106 DWPRLFWAILMN
-118 GFVPFLIDAKLPKE
+118 GYVPFLIDAKLPKE
-132 NTETLIKES
+132 NTIHLLEES
-141 HAKAIITGEIFSY
+141 GAKAIVTGEIFSY
-154 DILTVNVASLED
+154 DVLTVNVGNLDE

-196 FDGSNLCHQIA
+196 FTGSNLCHQIA

-254 FVKDLSPTEVT
+254 FVKDMSPTEVF

-276 YSVPLFWDSLAQS
+276 YSVPLFWDSIAQTL
-289 VIRKADLEG
+289 IRKADLGG

-303 IVSKMI
+303 ILSKMI
-309 AFNTHKISA
+309 AFNTHKIDSVQAGMGASA
-318 EEAGQGAYPIALS
+318 IAIS
-331 IVQSQLL
+331 TVHSQLL

-348 GGYISAETMNVI
+348 GGYVSAETMNII

-375 AGVVSVELSPK
+375 AGVVSVELSPR

-419 MIKSNIT
+419 MIKSSIT
-426 HKIEII
+426 HQREII

-446 PTGDIASKDETG
+446 PTGDIASVDETG

-485 YFKEVKG
+485 YFKEVNGITK
-492 VTNVCVVGV
+492 TCVVGV
-501 KKGKSTHEVITA
+501 KKGKSEHETITA
-513 IFEISN
+513 IFEIAN
-519 DCDEEKLRAMKEE
+519 DVDDEGLKAMKAKIDE
-532 IDKINNG
+532 INAS
-539 LSNEKRVQD
+539 LSNEKRVQE
-548 FFIAKEK
+548 FLIAKEK

-566 FQVRELMKIK
+566 FQVKELLKIK
-576 KKAFIS
+576 PKS
-582 FDEKKEIKTF
+582 FLGFNEKKEIKTF
-592 EGYKKEDIEPI
+592 EGYAKEDVEPI
-603 IKVVR
+603 IKEVR
-608 KVFSKT
+608 RLFAKT
-614 LYLPEIKIGDDDH
+614 LYLPTIKVGDDDH

-640 ELIASLDQEFGVK
+640 ELIGAIDNEFGIK

-668 TEEILIL
+668 TEEVLIL
-675 KGVKKSK
+675 KEVKKSK

>member
-1 MREFAII
+1 
-8 RKPRLFKMAID
+8 MAQD
-19 NKQVRK
+19 NKQIK
-25 YFESAANLLGT
+25 KFFESAANLLKT

-42 IFLAATSLHAK
+42 IYLAATTQHAK
-53 DKAIT
+53 ETAIT

-68 YKYKKYRTYCFET
+68 YKYKNYRSLCFET
-81 ASKLSQKLSE
+81 ASKISQKLHE

-106 DWPLLFWAILMN
+106 DWPRLFWGILMN
-118 GFVPFLIDAKLPKE
+118 GYIPFLIDAKLPKE
-132 NTETLIKES
+132 NTETLLKES
-141 HAKAIITGEIFSY
+141 GAKAIITGEIFSY
-154 DILTVNVASLED
+154 SVLTVNVGSLAD

-176 WANEVIFCSS
+176 WANEVMFCSS

-196 FDGSNLCHQIA
+196 FDGANFCHQIA

-217 DIMYPGEINIA
+217 DIMYPGELNIA

-254 FVKDLSPTEVT
+254 FVKDLSPTEVMS
-265 TTCQRCGVTHV
+265 TCQRCGVTHV

-289 VIRKADLEG
+289 LIRKADLEG

-303 IVSKMI
+303 ILSKMI
-309 AFNTHKISA
+309 AFNTHKITA
-318 EEAGQGAYPIALS
+318 QEAGQASYPVALG

-419 MIKSNIT
+419 MIKSDIT

-432 NGVEQTPELIDGFM
+432 NGVEQNPELIDGFM
-446 PTGDIASKDETG
+446 PTGDIASRDETG

-485 YFKEVKG
+485 YFKEVNG
-492 VTNVCVVGV
+492 VTNVCVIGV
-501 KKGKSTHEVITA
+501 KKGKTTHESITA
-513 IFEISN
+513 IFEIAN
-519 DCDEEKLRAMKEE
+519 DVDEEKLKAMKAE
-532 IDKINNG
+532 IDKINLT

-548 FFIAKEK
+548 FFIAKER

-566 FQVRELMKIK
+566 FQVRELIKIK
-576 KKAFIS
+576 KGAFLS
-582 FDEKKEIKTF
+582 FDEKKEIKNF
-592 EGYKKEDIEPI
+592 DGYKKEDVEPI
-603 IKVVR
+603 VKRVR
-608 KVFSKT
+608 NIFAKT
-614 LYLPEIKIGDDDH
+614 LFLPIVKIGDDDH

-640 ELIASLDQEFGVK
+640 ELINYLDQEFQIK

-668 TEEILIL
+668 TEAILGL
-675 KGVKKSK
+675 LGVKKTK

>member
-1 MREFAII
+1 MN
-8 RKPRLFKMAID
+8 PD
-19 NKQVRK
+19 NKQIRK
-25 YFESAANLLGT
+25 FFDSAAALLKT
-36 SKTLQE
+36 SKTMQE
-42 IFLAATSLHAK
+42 IYLAATTQHAK
-53 DKAIT
+53 ETAIT

-68 YKYKKYRTYCFET
+68 YKYKNYRSMCFET
-81 ASKLSQKLSE
+81 ASKLSQKFSE
-91 LPKNSVVGLKLKNCP
+91 LPKNSVVALKLKNCP
-106 DWPLLFWAILMN
+106 DWPRLFWGILMN

-132 NTETLIKES
+132 NTENLLKES
-141 HAKAIITGEIFSY
+141 QAKGIVTGEIFSY
-154 DILTVNVASLED
+154 DIPTVNVASLD
-166 VKVNFKFPVT
+166 NVKVNFKFPVT

-196 FDGSNLCHQIA
+196 FNGTNLCHQIA

-217 DIMYPGEINIA
+217 DIMYPGEINIVS
-228 AIIPFHHIFG
+228 IIPFHHIFG

-249 GKNIV
+249 GKNLV

-289 VIRKADLEG
+289 LIRKADLDG

-303 IVSKMI
+303 ILSKMI
-309 AFNTHKISA
+309 AFNTHKITA
-318 EEAGQGAYPIALS
+318 EEAGQGASAIALG
-331 IVQSQLL
+331 IVQGQLL

-360 NGIGYPLYNGYGMTE
+360 NGVGYPLYNGYGMTE

-419 MIKSNIT
+419 MIKSDIT

-432 NGVEQTPELIDGFM
+432 NGVEQEVELIDGFM
-446 PTGDIASKDETG
+446 PTGDIASRDETG

-485 YFKEVKG
+485 YFKEIPG
-492 VTNVCVVGV
+492 VSNVCVIGV
-501 KKGKSTHEVITA
+501 KKGKSQHESITA
-513 IFEISN
+513 IFEITN
-519 DCDEEKLRAMKEE
+519 DVDSDKLKAMKARIDE
-532 IDKINNG
+532 INAT

-548 FFIAKEK
+548 FFVAKEK

-566 FQVRELMKIK
+566 FQVRELIKIK
-576 KKAFIS
+576 KNAFIS
-582 FDEKKEIKTF
+582 FDEKKEIKSF
-592 EGYKKEDIEPI
+592 DGYKKEDVEPVI
-603 IKVVR
+603 TKVR
-608 KVFSKT
+608 NIFSKT

-640 ELIASLDQEFGVK
+640 ELIASLDQEFGTK

-668 TEEILIL
+668 TEEILKL

>member
-1 MREFAII
+1 MN
-8 RKPRLFKMAID
+8 PD
-19 NKQVRK
+19 NKQIRK
-25 YFESAANLLGT
+25 FFDSAAALLKT
-36 SKTLQE
+36 SKTMQE
-42 IFLAATSLHAK
+42 IYLAATTQHAK
-53 DKAIT
+53 ETAIT

-68 YKYKKYRTYCFET
+68 YKYKNYRSMCFET
-81 ASKLSQKLSE
+81 ASKLSQKFSE
-91 LPKNSVVGLKLKNCP
+91 LPKNSVVALKLKNCP
-106 DWPLLFWAILMN
+106 DWPRLFWGILMN

-132 NTETLIKES
+132 NTENLLKES
-141 HAKAIITGEIFSY
+141 QAKGIVTGEIFSY
-154 DILTVNVASLED
+154 DIPTVNVASLD
-166 VKVNFKFPVT
+166 NVKVNFKFPVT

-196 FDGSNLCHQIA
+196 FNGTNLCHQIA

-217 DIMYPGEINIA
+217 DIMYPGEINIVS
-228 AIIPFHHIFG
+228 IIPFHHIFG

-249 GKNIV
+249 GKNLV
-254 FVKDLSPTEVT
+254 FVKDLSPTEVA

-289 VIRKADLEG
+289 LIRKADLEG

-303 IVSKMI
+303 ILSKMI
-309 AFNTHKISA
+309 AFNTHKITA
-318 EEAGQGAYPIALS
+318 EEAGQGASAIALG
-331 IVQSQLL
+331 IVQGQLL

-348 GGYISAETMNVI
+348 GGYISAETMNII
-360 NGIGYPLYNGYGMTE
+360 NGVGYPLYNGYGMTE

-419 MIKSNIT
+419 MIKSDIT

-432 NGVEQTPELIDGFM
+432 NGVEQEVELIDGFM
-446 PTGDIASKDETG
+446 PTGDIASRDETG

-485 YFKEVKG
+485 YFKEIPG
-492 VTNVCVVGV
+492 VSNVCVIGV
-501 KKGKSTHEVITA
+501 KKGKSQHESITA
-513 IFEISN
+513 IFEITN
-519 DCDEEKLRAMKEE
+519 DVDSDKLKAMKARIDE
-532 IDKINNG
+532 INAT

-548 FFIAKEK
+548 FFVAKEK

-566 FQVRELMKIK
+566 FQVRELIKIK
-576 KKAFIS
+576 KNAFIS
-582 FDEKKEIKTF
+582 FDEKKEIKSF
-592 EGYKKEDIEPI
+592 EGYKKEDVEPVI
-603 IKVVR
+603 IKVR
-608 KVFSKT
+608 NIFSKT

-640 ELIASLDQEFGVK
+640 ELIASLDQEFGTK

-668 TEEILIL
+668 TEEILKL

>member
-1 MREFAII
+1 MYQ
-8 RKPRLFKMAID
+8 D

-25 YFESAANLLGT
+25 FYESAANLLKT
-36 SKTLQE
+36 SKTMQE
-42 IFLAATSLHAK
+42 IYLAATTQHAK
-53 DKAIT
+53 ETAIT

-68 YKYKKYRTYCFET
+68 YKYKNYRTLCFET
-81 ASKLSQKLSE
+81 ASKLNQKLSE
-91 LPKNSVVGLKLKNCP
+91 LPKNSVVALKLKNCP
-106 DWPLLFWAILMN
+106 DWPRLFWGILMN
-118 GFVPFLIDAKLPKE
+118 GYIPFLIDAKLPKE
-132 NTETLIKES
+132 NTETLLRES
-141 HAKAIITGEIFSY
+141 QAKGIVTGEIFSY
-154 DILTVNVASLED
+154 DIPTVNVGALDD
-166 VKVNFKFPVT
+166 VKVNYKFPVT

-196 FDGSNLCHQIA
+196 FDGANLCHQIA
-207 ASLDMPNTTN
+207 ASLDMPDTTN

-254 FVKDLSPTEVT
+254 FVKDLSPTEVF

-276 YSVPLFWDSLAQS
+276 YSVPLFWDSLAQGL
-289 VIRKADLEG
+289 IRKADLEG

-303 IVSKMI
+303 ILSKMI
-309 AFNTHKISA
+309 AFNTHKINNVM
-318 EEAGQGAYPIALS
+318 AGQGASAIALGV
-331 IVQSQLL
+331 VQSQLL

-348 GGYISAETMNVI
+348 GGYISAETMNII

-446 PTGDIASKDETG
+446 PTGDIASRDETG

-485 YFKEVKG
+485 YFKEIPG
-492 VTNVCVVGV
+492 VSNVCVIGV
-501 KKGKSTHEVITA
+501 KKGKSQHESITA
-513 IFEISN
+513 IFEITN
-519 DCDEEKLRAMKEE
+519 DVDDEKLKKMKEE
-532 IDKINNG
+532 IDKINAS

-548 FFIAKEK
+548 FYVAKEK

-566 FQVRELMKIK
+566 FQVRELIKIK
-576 KKAFIS
+576 KKAFIG
-582 FDEKKEIKTF
+582 FDEKKEIKDF
-592 EGYKKEDIEPI
+592 SGYKKEDVEPI
-603 IKVVR
+603 IKKIR
-608 KVFSKT
+608 NLFAKT
-614 LYLPEIKIGDDDH
+614 LFLPAIKIGDDDH

-640 ELIASLDQEFGVK
+640 ELINYIDEAFEIK
-653 IPEELYAK
+653 IPEEKYAK
-661 LTSVNEF
+661 LTSVNDF
-668 TEEILIL
+668 TEEVLIL

>member
-1 MREFAII
+1 
-8 RKPRLFKMAID
+8 MAQD

-25 YFESAANLLGT
+25 FFESASNLLNT

-42 IFLAATSLHAK
+42 IYLAATTQHTK
-53 DKAIT
+53 ETAIT

-68 YKYKKYRTYCFET
+68 YKYKNYRALCFET
-81 ASKLSQKLSE
+81 ASKISQKFSE
-91 LPKNSVVGLKLKNCP
+91 LPKNSIVALKLKNCP
-106 DWPLLFWAILMN
+106 DWPRLFWGILMN

-132 NTETLIKES
+132 NTETLLRES
-141 HAKAIITGEIFSY
+141 GAKGIITGEIFSY
-154 DILTVNVASLED
+154 DIPTVNVASLEE

-196 FDGSNLCHQIA
+196 FDGANLCHQVA
-207 ASLDMPNTTN
+207 ACLDMPNTTN
-217 DIMYPGEINIA
+217 DIMYPGEINIV

-238 FVAVFLWYTFY
+238 FVAVFLWYTFF

-265 TTCQRCGVTHV
+265 STCQRCGVTHV

-289 VIRKADLEG
+289 LIRKADLEG

-303 IVSKMI
+303 ILSKMI
-309 AFNTHKISA
+309 AFNTHKIPA
-318 EEAGQGAYPIALS
+318 EKAGQAAYPIALG

-348 GGYISAETMNVI
+348 GGYISAETMNII
-360 NGIGYPLYNGYGMTE
+360 NGVGYPLYNGYGMTE

-419 MIKSNIT
+419 MIKSEIT

-432 NGVEQTPELIDGFM
+432 NGVEQSPELIDGFM
-446 PTGDIASKDETG
+446 PTGDIAARDETG

-501 KKGKSTHEVITA
+501 KKGKSQHESITA

-519 DCDEEKLRAMKEE
+519 DVDEDKLKEMKAQIDE
-532 IDKINNG
+532 INAS

-548 FFIAKEK
+548 FYIAKEK

-576 KKAFIS
+576 KGAFIS
-582 FDEKKEIKTF
+582 FDEKKEIKSF
-592 EGYKKEDIEPI
+592 DGYKKEDVEPV
-603 IKVVR
+603 IKKVR
-608 KVFSKT
+608 RIFSKT
-614 LYLPEIKIGDDDH
+614 LYLPVIKIGDDDH

-640 ELIASLDQEFGVK
+640 ELINSLDQEFETK

-661 LTSVNEF
+661 LTSVDEF
-668 TEEILIL
+668 TEEILVL

>member
-1 MREFAII
+1 MN
-8 RKPRLFKMAID
+8 PD
-19 NKQVRK
+19 NKQIRK
-25 YFESAANLLGT
+25 FFDSAAALLKT
-36 SKTLQE
+36 SKTMQE
-42 IFLAATSLHAK
+42 IYLAATTQHAK
-53 DKAIT
+53 ETAIT

-68 YKYKKYRTYCFET
+68 YKYKNYRSMCFET
-81 ASKLSQKLSE
+81 ASKLSQKFSE
-91 LPKNSVVGLKLKNCP
+91 LPKNSVVALKLKNCP
-106 DWPLLFWAILMN
+106 DWPRLFWGILMN

-132 NTETLIKES
+132 NTENLLKES
-141 HAKAIITGEIFSY
+141 QAKGIVTGEIFSY
-154 DILTVNVASLED
+154 DIPTVNVASLD
-166 VKVNFKFPVT
+166 NVKVNFKFPVT

-196 FDGSNLCHQIA
+196 FNGTNLCHQIA

-217 DIMYPGEINIA
+217 DIMYPGEINIVS
-228 AIIPFHHIFG
+228 IIPFHHIFG

-249 GKNIV
+249 GKNLV
-254 FVKDLSPTEVT
+254 FVKDLSPTEVA

-289 VIRKADLEG
+289 LIRKADLEG

-303 IVSKMI
+303 ILSKMI
-309 AFNTHKISA
+309 AFNTHKITA
-318 EEAGQGAYPIALS
+318 EEAGQGASAIALG
-331 IVQSQLL
+331 IVQGQLL

-360 NGIGYPLYNGYGMTE
+360 NGVGYPLYNGYGMTE

-419 MIKSNIT
+419 MIKSDIT

-432 NGVEQTPELIDGFM
+432 NGVEQEVELIDGFM
-446 PTGDIASKDETG
+446 PTGDIASRDETG

-485 YFKEVKG
+485 YFKEIPG
-492 VTNVCVVGV
+492 VSNVCVIGV
-501 KKGKSTHEVITA
+501 KKGKSQHESITA
-513 IFEISN
+513 IFEITN
-519 DCDEEKLRAMKEE
+519 DVDSDKLKAMKARIDE
-532 IDKINNG
+532 INAT

-548 FFIAKEK
+548 FFVAKEK

-566 FQVRELMKIK
+566 FQVRELIKIK
-576 KKAFIS
+576 KNAFIS
-582 FDEKKEIKTF
+582 FDEKKEIKSF
-592 EGYKKEDIEPI
+592 DGYKKEDVEPVI
-603 IKVVR
+603 TKVR
-608 KVFSKT
+608 NIFSKT

-640 ELIASLDQEFGVK
+640 ELIASLDQEFGTK

-668 TEEILIL
+668 TEEILKL